1 MDWFFSQNPRFYSL
15 DFGLVFNFGPEKL
28 PGAIHSTKILVQ
40 DSMDWFRPTGKVW
53 KKLVHLWGGPL
64 FPVGPVGILV
74 EWMAPTGAFEKR
86 ASGSANFTDS
96 GIRICLHGGE
106 NRGIVTC
113 SHGTRVLTWKIEG
126 KNSKTLEWKL
136 HLNVGF
142 LRSEAWFNGGPIYL
156 EKKQE
161 KVGADNVKIDEA
173 LKRGWELG
181 KGGMGMWKRTGK
193 IVRTPGKILV
203 MPLPTVCVAPSEH

>member
-1 MDWFFSQNPRFYSL
+1 MDR
-15 DFGLVFNFGPEKL
+15 
-28 PGAIHSTKILVQ
+28 
-40 DSMDWFRPTGKVW
+40 FRPIGKVW
-53 KKLVHLWGGPL
+53 KKLVHLCGGPL

-74 EWMAPTGAFEKR
+74 SMDGAHRDLRETGLR
-86 ASGSANFTDS
+86 IRNF
-96 GIRICLHGGE
+96 HGFQNPNFLTWGE

-156 EKKQE
+156 EKRQE
-161 KVGADNVKIDEA
+161 KFGADNVKLDEA

-181 KGGMGMWKRTGK
+181 EGGMGMWKRTGK

>member
-1 MDWFFSQNPRFYSL
+1 MDRL
-15 DFGLVFNFGPEKL
+15 K
-28 PGAIHSTKILVQ
+28 
-40 DSMDWFRPTGKVW
+40 

-64 FPVGPVGILV
+64 FPVGPGGILV
-74 EWMAPTGAFEKR
+74 EWMAPTKTFEKR
-86 ASGSANFTDS
+86 ASGSAIRKQKFHGFQNPNFLTW
-96 GIRICLHGGE
+96 GE

-156 EKKQE
+156 EKRQQ
-161 KVGADNVKIDEA
+161 KVGADNVKLDEA

-193 IVRTPGKILV
+193 IVRTPGKIPV
-203 MPLPTVCVAPSEH
+203 MPLPTVCVAPSLQHYPTLKLLITWLTWNFEPVV

>member
-1 MDWFFSQNPRFYSL
+1 MDR
-15 DFGLVFNFGPEKL
+15 
-28 PGAIHSTKILVQ
+28 
-40 DSMDWFRPTGKVW
+40 FRPTGKVW
-53 KKLVHLWGGPL
+53 KKLVHLCGGPL

-74 EWMAPTGAFEKR
+74 SMDGAHRDLRETGLR
-86 ASGSANFTDS
+86 IRNF
-96 GIRICLHGGE
+96 HGFQNPNFLTWGE

-126 KNSKTLEWKL
+126 KNSKTLEWIL

-156 EKKQE
+156 EKRQE
-161 KVGADNVKIDEA
+161 KFGADNVKLDEA

-181 KGGMGMWKRTGK
+181 EGGMGMWRRTGK
-193 IVRTPGKILV
+193 IVRTPGKILF
-203 MPLPTVCVAPSEH
+203 MSLPTVCVAPSEHENYWLRDSLGISSL